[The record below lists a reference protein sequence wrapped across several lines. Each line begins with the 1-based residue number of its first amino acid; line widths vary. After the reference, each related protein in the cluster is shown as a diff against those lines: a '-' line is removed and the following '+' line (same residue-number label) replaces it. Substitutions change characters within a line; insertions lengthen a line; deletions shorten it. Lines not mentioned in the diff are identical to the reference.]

1 MYLFIPNEI
10 VKLVIAPFLFKYD
23 LSYFVT
29 FESKLL
35 VKTDPFLNETEW
47 REGSHVCNNE
57 NFIGVQDTY
66 DLGRKKHCVS
76 ELLWS

>member
-29 FESKLL
+29 FENKLL
-35 VKTDPFLNETEW
+35 VKIHPFLNETE
-47 REGSHVCNNE
+47 
-57 NFIGVQDTY
+57 
-66 DLGRKKHCVS
+66 
-76 ELLWS
+76 